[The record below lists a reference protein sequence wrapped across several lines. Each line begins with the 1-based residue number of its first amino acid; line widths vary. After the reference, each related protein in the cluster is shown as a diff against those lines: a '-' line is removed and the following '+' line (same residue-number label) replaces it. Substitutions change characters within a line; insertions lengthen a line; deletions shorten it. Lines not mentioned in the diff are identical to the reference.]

1 MQDNYGNDVLDAR
14 QAVSRIIDHILS
26 HKPELTK
33 LHVLKMIEE
42 RIKELEGLIDEDAA
56 ALLVARELGVPLP
69 QSPLPSK
76 ARLPLRD
83 LIPGLQN
90 VRVMARVLK
99 VFDWRFPDGRMMVKI
114 TVADE
119 TACVDCVAWG
129 ETAERIAREVK
140 PGDCILINRAA
151 VVKYKGRVEVKI
163 GEGSTVERIEDPT
176 IPSFDELVG
185 AHNID
190 ILKLLVH
197 EVVVGKNGLAVY
209 GVSNG
214 APVCVLIPSPSAPQ
228 IQRGDTVLIQEP
240 RKLTGGLARYKLTRT
255 SRVFV
260 TGNTNVDTIGFKQV
274 DLDIDEE
281 LSVNVFAVRGR
292 YAAVIPSSYNKLTL
306 ILCGQHHSTSILTYD
321 ENLVN
326 ELRHVKPATLLE
338 LKGVYYTPRGLRLNP
353 FYHLRILEQQ
363 HSPKALVDNLSS
375 TGCYVRTEATVL
387 SVSFKHKILKDGSLV
402 IGAVINVDDGTGYAR
417 AVVSDMDHVEEL
429 LGAGWDDIREQA
441 ILGVLPKLLAYIQ
454 EEIRGSDVELEGY
467 LSGDRILAVTDLRL
481 KAGGPSQEPWGRQT
495 F

>member
-1 MQDNYGNDVLDAR
+1 MQDNYGNNVLDA
-14 QAVSRIIDHILS
+14 QQVVSRIIDQILS

-33 LHVLKMIEE
+33 SHILKMIEE

-76 ARLPLRD
+76 VKLPLKD

-90 VRVMARVLK
+90 VRIIARVLK
-99 VFDWRFPDGRMMVKI
+99 VFDWRFPDGKMMVKI
-114 TVADE
+114 VIADE

-151 VVKYKGRVEVKI
+151 IVKYKGRVEVKI

-176 IPSFDELVG
+176 IPSLDELVG
-185 AHNID
+185 VHNVD

-197 EVVVGKNGLAVY
+197 EVVVGKNGLVVY

-214 APVCVLIPSPSAPQ
+214 APVCVLIPSSSALQ
-228 IQRGDTVLIQEP
+228 IQRGDMVLIQEP
-240 RKLTGGLARYKLTRT
+240 RKLMGGLTRYKLTRV

-260 TGNTNVDTIGFKQV
+260 TGNMNVDTIDFKQV
-274 DLDIDEE
+274 DLDNDEE
-281 LSVNVFAVRGR
+281 LPLSVFAVRGR

-306 ILCGQHHSTSILTYD
+306 ILCGQRHSTSILTYD

-353 FYHLRILEQQ
+353 FYHLRVLEQQ
-363 HSPKALVDNLSS
+363 HSPQVLMDNLSS
-375 TGCYVRTEATVL
+375 AGCYVRTEATIL
-387 SVSFKHKILKDGSLV
+387 SVSFKHKILKDGSPV

-417 AVVSDMDHVEEL
+417 AVVSGIDHVGVL

-441 ILGVLPKLLAYIQ
+441 VLGMLPKLLAYVE

-467 LSGDRILAVTDLRL
+467 LSGDRVLAVTNLGL
-481 KAGGPSQEPWGRQT
+481 
-495 F
+495 